1 VIVTLSRAY
10 GAAGHSVAR
19 LVAVRLGYRLVDD
32 DLPRVVATRLG
43 MQPEDVGAEERE
55 DGIGSRFLRTLASGV
70 PELAEAPGTDDVVA
84 EERREIERAVHE
96 AAAAGDAV
104 IVGRGS
110 SGILAGRADLVR
122 AFVGGALAWRAERIA
137 TAHGVSLKAAREEIA
152 RVDAARRAYA
162 RNHYR
167 IAWGEIESYDVLID
181 TARLGVTGGAAT
193 IVAAVRAAE
202 ANAR

>member
-1 VIVTLSRAY
+1 MIVTLSRAY
-10 GAAGHSVAR
+10 GAAGHAVAR
-19 LVAVRLGYRLVDD
+19 LVAERLGYRLVDD
-32 DLPRVVATRLG
+32 DLPKVVASRLG
-43 MQPEDVGAEERE
+43 MKPEDIGAEERE
-55 DGIGSRFLRTLASGV
+55 NRIGARILRTLASGV
-70 PELAEAPGTDDVVA
+70 PELAEAPGVDEVDA
-84 EERREIERAVHE
+84 QERREIERAVRE
-96 AAAAGDAV
+96 AAVGGDAV

-110 SGILAGRADLVR
+110 SGILAGRPDLVR

-137 TAHGVSLKAAREEIA
+137 AAHGVSVRTARDEIA

-181 TARLGVTGGAAT
+181 TARLGTVGGAAT

-202 ANAR
+202 ENAR